1 MAASICSDH
10 ISRRPGRWRGQPLVS
25 KRKILGDYQTPVQL
39 ARNVVSR
46 LFADGLQWERVLE
59 PTCGQGNFIRACI
72 EQAASVREIIGLEIQ
87 QRYVNESKNIRSQ
100 MVKISICH
108 QDIFDINLTTALQW
122 NTSSPLLVLGN
133 PPWITNAE
141 QGRLNGKNVPRK
153 SNFQRLSGLD
163 AITGKSNFDIAEAV
177 WLKLIHEYVDE
188 PVTIALLCKTSV
200 ARKVAQFVLDSK
212 LPVNSMSLY
221 RIEAQRWFNVAV
233 DAGLFAL
240 ELNQGDTCYDVAEF
254 DSLLD
259 ARHIRTFGF
268 NGKNI
273 VADLDSYRHVESL
286 EGTSRLI
293 WRQGVKHDAAKIM
306 ELSYRDGIL
315 RNGYG
320 DHVDIETD
328 YIYPLLKSSD
338 VKTISSGFV
347 PRKYVIVTQ
356 KKVGQQTAH
365 LRDHAPKLWRYLN
378 SHTGQLDARK
388 SSIYKNA
395 PRFSMF
401 GIGNYSFQP
410 YKVVVAGFY
419 LPARFAVISVYQG
432 KQILIDDTCYS
443 LSFDEEWKAHLIC
456 ALLNHPSASKFLA
469 SITFSDSKRPIT
481 KSVLER
487 INLKAVYD
495 QVNIDK
501 LTNCAADS
509 YSKSVNCDRINFD
522 KQLLMFS
529 DCE

>member
-1 MAASICSDH
+1 M
-10 ISRRPGRWRGQPLVS
+10 S
-25 KRKILGDYQTPVQL
+25 KRKILGDFQTPVQL

-46 LFADGLQWERVLE
+46 LFADGLQWERILE
-59 PTCGQGNFIRACI
+59 PTCGQGNFIRVCI
-72 EQAASVREIIGLEIQ
+72 EQAASVREIIGLELQ
-87 QRYVNESKNIRSQ
+87 QSYVEKSKRIRSGT
-100 MVKISICH
+100 VKVSIYQ
-108 QDIFDINLTTALQW
+108 QDIFDINLATSLQW
-122 NTSSPLLVLGN
+122 NTLSPLLVVGN

-141 QGRLNGKNVPRK
+141 QGRLNGKNLPRK

-177 WLKLIHEYVDE
+177 WLKLIREFVND

-200 ARKVAQFVLDSK
+200 ARKVAQFVLDNQ

-240 ELNQGDTCYDVAEF
+240 ELNQGDISYDVAEF
-254 DSLLD
+254 DNLLD
-259 ARHIRTFGF
+259 ARHTRTFGF
-268 NGKNI
+268 HGRKI
-273 VADLDSYRHVESL
+273 VADLDSYRQVESL
-286 EGTSRLI
+286 EGTSQLI
-293 WRQGVKHDAAKIM
+293 WRQGVKHDAAKVM
-306 ELSYRDGIL
+306 ELTYRDGIL

-320 DHVDIETD
+320 DLVEIETD
-328 YIYPLLKSSD
+328 YLYPLLKSSD
-338 VKTISSGFV
+338 LQSICLGFV

-378 SHTGQLDARK
+378 SHTDQLDSRK

-401 GIGNYSFQP
+401 GIGNYSFKS
-410 YKVVVAGFY
+410 YKIAVSGFY
-419 LPARFAVISVYQG
+419 LPARFVVVSGYQG

-443 LSFDEEWKAHLIC
+443 LSFDEEWEARLIC
-456 ALLNHPSASKFLA
+456 ALLNHPAVSKFLT

-481 KSVLER
+481 KGVLER
-487 INLKAVYD
+487 INLKAVYA
-495 QVNIDK
+495 QVNIDT
-501 LTNCAADS
+501 LMNHTTDS
-509 YSKSVNCDRINFD
+509 YGKSVNCDRTNVDI
-522 KQLLMFS
+522 QLRLFE
-529 DCE
+529 DDE